1 MKNLIYLFVIGLA
14 FDVFG
19 FVPAGCPDLTLPRPA
34 EVTYDAAGRPSD
46 AEILFD
52 GKDLSAWRSMDGGP
66 ARWPVQPDGTMKV
79 DKTGNTPDKVVA
91 SIYTRSVYTNFQLH
105 VEFRIPEECA
115 KESSQ
120 WRGNS
125 GVKIFGCYEVQILDS
140 YRRDSYANGLCGA
153 LYCNWPPAVVASKP
167 LGEWQSYDI
176 VFHAP
181 VVADGVVKERATFT
195 VFQNGV
201 VVQDHVHT
209 PPYPKTEANEL
220 RACGDIELQSHNDA
234 SAPISFRNVWIRR
247 LPPQERLEEEGWRQW
262 LAVPAKYADFKRE
275 ARPTAKYA
283 FSDFDVECYEQRNGT
298 DTVQRVMMA
307 IPKNAKGKC
316 PAVVAPFYFPE
327 ATLGFNPADGGLE
340 SDLAA
345 DGTNLTFYSEVAYMS
360 DLARR
365 GYITISA
372 DAYYLNYPGCENP
385 WWRRWTGYDLMLSVL
400 RLDSGPWP
408 RLGEIFRRDWPE
420 WTGIGKLTFDTRLL
434 VDLLCADK
442 RVDAS
447 RIGIIGH
454 SLGGKMAFYAGCLD
468 PRIKVIVASDFGIG
482 WDQTNW
488 DADWYWGSVL
498 EEVRAQGFDNS
509 VLLEASGGKPFC
521 LIAGK
526 YDNEDSGR
534 AVRRAR
540 QYGQTPSLFKFV
552 NHATGHRPPRWAT
565 EEGYR
570 FLDQHLKCKSNK
582 EEKK

>member
-1 MKNLIYLFVIGLA
+1 MMRMKNLFVAGVGCA
-14 FDVFG
+14 GVSAFG
-19 FVPAGCPDLTLPRPA
+19 FTPAGCPDLTLPRPA

-66 ARWPVQPDGTMKV
+66 ARWPVLSDGTMKV

-140 YRRDSYANGLCGA
+140 FRRDSYANGLCGA

-167 LGEWQSYDI
+167 LGAWQAYDI
-176 VFHAP
+176 IFHAP
-181 VVADGVVKERATFT
+181 VVADGAVKERATFT
-195 VFQNGV
+195 VLQNGV
-201 VVQDHVHT
+201 VVHDHVHT
-209 PPYPKTEANEL
+209 LPYPKTAANEF
-220 RACGDIELQSHNDA
+220 RTCGDIELQSHNDA
-234 SAPISFRNVWIRR
+234 SAPISFRNVWVRR
-247 LPPQERLEEEGWRQW
+247 LPAREALVEKGWRQW
-262 LAVPAKYADFKRE
+262 LQAPAKYADFMRE

-283 FSDFDVECYEQRNGT
+283 FPDFDVECYEQRNGT
-298 DTVQRVMMA
+298 DMVQRVMMA
-307 IPKNAKGKC
+307 IPKNAKGTC

-327 ATLGFNPADGGLE
+327 AMLGFNPVDGGLE

-345 DGTNLTFYSEVAYMS
+345 DGTNLTFYSEISYMS

-365 GYITISA
+365 GYITVSA
-372 DAYYLNYPGCENP
+372 DAYHLTYRNHEEPWWSCSWPLLDFLWSNP
-385 WWRRWTGYDLMLSVL
+385 WQRVGDALN
-400 RLDSGPWP
+400 
-408 RLGEIFRRDWPE
+408 EDWPE

-482 WDQTNW
+482 WNQTNW
-488 DADWYWGSVL
+488 SADWYWGSAL
-498 EEVRAQGFDNS
+498 DEVRAQGFDNS

-534 AVRRAR
+534 MVRRVR
-540 QYGQTPSLFKFV
+540 RYVQTPSLFKFV

-570 FLDQHLKCKSNK
+570 FLDQHLKSKSNE

>member
-1 MKNLIYLFVIGLA
+1 MTRMKNLFVAVAGFVGVPA
-14 FDVFG
+14 FG
-19 FVPAGCPDLTLPRPA
+19 FVPAGRPDLSLPRPP
-34 EVTYDAAGRPSD
+34 EVVYDVAGRPSD

-52 GKDLSAWRSMDGGP
+52 GKDLSAWRSMDGGE
-66 ARWPVQPDGTMKV
+66 ACWPVLPDGTMRV
-79 DKTGNTPDKVVA
+79 DKTGNTPNKVVA

-105 VEFRIPEECA
+105 VEFRIPEACA

-140 YRRDSYANGLCGA
+140 YRRESYANGLCGA

-167 LGEWQSYDI
+167 LGAWQAYDI
-176 VFHAP
+176 IFHAP
-181 VVADGVVKERATFT
+181 VVADGTVKERATFT
-195 VFQNGV
+195 VLQNGV
-201 VVQDHVHT
+201 VVHDHVHT
-209 PPYPKTEANEL
+209 LPYPKTSANEA
-220 RACGDIELQSHNDA
+220 RTSGDIELQSHNDA
-234 SAPISFRNVWIRR
+234 SAPISFRNIWIRR
-247 LPPQERLEEEGWRQW
+247 IPARERLEEKGWRQW
-262 LAVPAKYADFKRE
+262 LEVPAKYADFKRE
-275 ARPTAKYA
+275 AKPTAKYA
-283 FSDFDVECYEQRNGT
+283 FPDFDVECYEQRNGT

-307 IPKNAKGKC
+307 IPKNVKGKC

-327 ATLGFNPADGGLE
+327 AMLGFNPEDGGLE
-340 SDLAA
+340 SDFAA
-345 DGTNLTFYSEVAYMS
+345 DGTNLTCYSEISYMS

-365 GYITISA
+365 GYITVSA
-372 DAYYLNYPGCENP
+372 DAYHLTYHGHKIPG
-385 WWRRWTGYDLMLSVL
+385 WWTWPGVETIRNLFGFYNRT
-400 RLDSGPWP
+400 WP
-408 RLGEIFRRDWPE
+408 RVGERIRADWPE

-442 RVDAS
+442 RVNAS

-488 DADWYWGSVL
+488 NADWYWGPVL
-498 EEVRAQGFDNS
+498 DVVRSQGFDNS
-509 VLLEASGGKPFC
+509 VLLAASGGKPFC

-526 YDNEDSGR
+526 YDNQDSGR
-534 AVRRAR
+534 MVRRVR
-540 QYGQTPSLFKFV
+540 WYERTPALFKFV

-570 FLDQHLKCKSNK
+570 FLDQHLK
-582 EEKK
+582 